1 MCNRERERERE
12 RLVKTMLLIVRM
24 SICGVERCQDR
35 RCRWRRRRRRRLQ
48 EGNVFEIKLPV
59 RLALE
64 CKEILLVCT

>member
-1 MCNRERERERE
+1 MQQRERERERE

-35 RCRWRRRRRRRLQ
+35 RCRWRRRRRLQ
-48 EGNVFEIKLPV
+48 EGNVFEIKLPA

>member
-1 MCNRERERERE
+1 MQQRERERERE